1 MGAISKIWGGG
12 LEALVCPNCGKRIE
26 VVERSL
32 SRCPSCGGVVLITYD
47 LQKIKEKLT
56 KENLSKR
63 RPGVWK
69 YAELLP
75 QVREENL
82 VSLGEGGTFLHECRK
97 LHKKIGLRALY
108 LKNETTN
115 PTGSF
120 LDRGTTVE
128 VSWVKE
134 AGVGAISCVTS
145 SGNFAASVAAYSA
158 RGGIECNILIPLERV
173 GELNLGKLYQVIAYG
188 ANVAVK
194 DEPKPGEPRGFKV
207 APEDPFFAEG
217 EKTTGYEICE
227 QLGWSAPDRIVVPM
241 GHGEHLSMIW
251 KGINELFE
259 LGLIT
264 SKDVRMVG
272 VQALGFA
279 PIVDELQGKRSRLPE
294 RPRTIALDIAMAEP
308 AYAKLAIRSIRDSKG
323 AAVKVSDEEMLE
335 AMGMLAEMEGVF
347 AEPSAASTVAGVKK
361 LVDEGAID
369 RSETVVCVITGA
381 GLKDPA
387 TARKLVEKAR
397 ELNKIIARIE
407 SKRFTRRIGETKFK
421 LLKIVSKGS
430 YGYEAWKTLRDMGVR
445 VDISSVYQH
454 LSELEAMG
462 LVKRSRVERVL
473 GKPRC
478 YYSLTARG
486 EKILEKLGE

>member
-1 MGAISKIWGGG
+1 MRAITCS
-12 LEALVCPNCGKRIE
+12 NCGRSME
-26 VVERSL
+26 TVERGL
-32 SRCPSCGGVVLITYD
+32 SECPSCGGVALITYD
-47 LQKIKEKLT
+47 LQKVQEKLT
-56 KENLSKR
+56 RENLSKR

-75 QVREENL
+75 QVREENV

-97 LHKKIGLRALY
+97 LPKKIGLRALY

-128 VSWVKE
+128 ISWVKE

-145 SGNFAASVAAYSA
+145 SGNFAASMAAYSA
-158 RGGIECNILIPLERV
+158 RGGLECNILIPLERV

-194 DEPKPGEPRGFKV
+194 DEPKLGEPRGFKV

-227 QLGWSAPDRIVVPM
+227 QLGWSLPDRIVVPM

-259 LGLIT
+259 LGLV
-264 SKDVRMVG
+264 SGKDVRMIG

-279 PIVDELQGKRSRLPE
+279 PIVDELQCKGSRLPE

-308 AYAKLAIRSIRDSKG
+308 AYAKLAVRSIRESKG

-335 AMGMLAEMEGVF
+335 AMGMLAKMEGVF
-347 AEPSAASTVAGVKK
+347 AEPSAASTVAGVRK
-361 LVDEGAID
+361 LIDEGAID

-387 TARKLVEKAR
+387 TARRLVEKAR
-397 ELNKIIARIE
+397 ELNKLIVGIE

-430 YGYEAWKTLRDMGVR
+430 YGYEAWKNLREMGVR

-454 LSELEAMG
+454 LSGLEAMG
-462 LVKRSRVERVL
+462 LVKRSRVEKVL

-486 EKILEKLGE
+486 EKILEKLGG